1 MFFRAGLGS
10 PSPIDLFLDKVEREK
25 LLEKLEEPYT
35 SANEENELKGERNS
49 SNAGGLQVTE
59 GNSLQEMEKLEKE
72 LENRENVGVDQKEPL
87 YGAIKL
93 IAELLDEDD
102 LLVEL
107 RASNKRLLNF
117 FSNPLI
123 IKALI
128 SYVTDTVPRFDEDQ
142 MDLAKLKF
150 KFPLVACEI
159 LCSENLR
166 LRDSFAS
173 QSDSLTLLFS
183 FLRKPTGKIDISA
196 TANFARV
203 LLTLIRLYPDIIK
216 TFVQDNLWIL
226 DCLIQHLYCMSL
238 ADILLR
244 LYLNVGCDIPRSSLS
259 WSLSENQSLQAFPNY
274 FIFDKL
280 GESFS
285 TSSYPEL
292 DDFNRNEAISNSA
305 SVMVG
310 IIQQSVCT
318 SDYMEVPEE
327 VDIIKRSY
335 IIGKVLDDGLVEAE
349 DHQGDFDNI
358 WSCPALMNALRVCCE
373 LLISLNSLKSESS
386 MSERSCRRH
395 STTVASLE
403 TSEISN
409 PDSNN
414 KNPLAIVESELVSKL
429 PKLASF
435 LDNAGTESLGFVDG
449 RKVLGTLRLKIAEFF
464 LTCLVTC
471 SQETVGEIFRLGVP
485 KLLLRLFV
493 DCDMCNILHNYIVS
507 VISSCF
513 CGDFKMIQK
522 LWIQDCHI
530 YDWLVEAWSENAKID
545 DFKCRKGYMGHLTQ
559 IGNILSQYLDEQYEF
574 VVEHIGK
581 EEFERFEHLRN
592 TYLSQT
598 NEIQSKPL
606 GGTHPGQLLS
616 SAQMPVPTSSL
627 NFPEYDQ
634 FMEEITSSDA
644 EAVKK
649 FAEYLYEQTNG
660 EIDNEEEEEEEEEHI
675 EKSHAVPVSTGLED
689 PETEDIFKQ
698 AIIPSTESLLEREET
713 TSDYELES
721 KNDEIDEEDFDD
733 LAFTG
738 DAIFASARDFPS
750 ERDLEQLRSAIAE
763 QKLSAED
770 VYDSYEEDHLSD
782 EEDARIYESNE
793 GNLRNFQFPDH

>member
-10 PSPIDLFLDKVEREK
+10 PAPIDLFLDRVEREK
-25 LLEKLEEPYT
+25 LLEKVEEPLT
-35 SANEENELKGERNS
+35 TANDENEQEGELNT
-49 SNAGGLQVTE
+49 SNPEERLVTE
-59 GNSLQEMEKLEKE
+59 GSQTLAVEEAEKKPES
-72 LENRENVGVDQKEPL
+72 REDVNYSEKEPL
-87 YGAIKL
+87 YRAIKL
-93 IAELLDEDD
+93 LAELLDEDD

-166 LRDSFAS
+166 LRDPFANH
-173 QSDSLTLLFS
+173 SDSLKLLFS
-183 FLRKPTGKIDISA
+183 FLRKPTGEIDMS
-196 TANFARV
+196 TTGNFARV
-203 LLTLIRLYPDIIK
+203 VLTLIRLYPDVIK
-216 TFVQDNLWIL
+216 NFVQENLWIL

-244 LYLNVGCDIPRSSLS
+244 LYLHVGYDIPKSSLS
-259 WSLSENQSLQAFPNY
+259 WSLSESQSLQTFPGY
-274 FIFDKL
+274 LIFDKL

-285 TSSYPEL
+285 PSSFPEL

-305 SVMVG
+305 SVMKS
-310 IIQQSVCT
+310 ILL
-318 SDYMEVPEE
+318 
-327 VDIIKRSY
+327 R
-335 IIGKVLDDGLVEAE
+335 GLSLL
-349 DHQGDFDNI
+349 GDFDNI

-373 LLISLNSLKSESS
+373 LLISLNSLKGESS
-386 MSERSCRRH
+386 MSEKSYRRH
-395 STTVASLE
+395 STTFASLE
-403 TSEISN
+403 SSEISVT
-409 PDSNN
+409 DANN

-429 PKLASF
+429 PKLGSF
-435 LDNAGTESLGFVDG
+435 LAKVGTENLGLVDS

-471 SQETVGEIFRLGVP
+471 SQDTVVEIFRLGIP

-493 DCDMCNILHNYIVS
+493 VCDMCNILHNYIVS

-513 CGDFKMIQK
+513 CGDFKVVQK
-522 LWIQDCHI
+522 LWIQECHI
-530 YDWLVEAWSENAKID
+530 YEWLVEAWSENDKID
-545 DFKCRKGYMGHLTQ
+545 DLRFRKGYMGHLTQ
-559 IGNILSQYLDEQYEF
+559 IGNILSQYLDEQYEL
-574 VVEHIGK
+574 VVEYICK
-581 EEFERFEHLRN
+581 EELELFEHLRN

-606 GGTHPGQLLS
+606 GGSHPGQLLS

-634 FMEEITSSDA
+634 FMAEITSSDA

-660 EIDNEEEEEEEEEHI
+660 EIDNEDDEDEELME
-675 EKSHAVPVSTGLED
+675 SSRAVPVTEEAND
-689 PETEDIFKQ
+689 PETDDIFKQ
-698 AIIPSTESLLEREET
+698 AVVPSSESLLVTEET
-713 TSDYELES
+713 TEDYELDFES
-721 KNDEIDEEDFDD
+721 DDTDEVDFDD

-763 QKLSAED
+763 QKLTAEEA
-770 VYDSYEEDHLSD
+770 YDAYEEDHLSSVED
-782 EEDARIYESNE
+782 ERVYEK
-793 GNLRNFQFPDH
+793 

>member
-25 LLEKLEEPYT
+25 ILEKLQNPSISVNAEDEQVEVGKP
-35 SANEENELKGERNS
+35 GNS
-49 SNAGGLQVTE
+49 SKTGEEAPAEQNAVLDAE
-59 GNSLQEMEKLEKE
+59 RLEKKIKDGE
-72 LENRENVGVDQKEPL
+72 KVENDLREPL
-87 YGAIKL
+87 YRAIKL
-93 IAELLDEDD
+93 ISELLDEDD

-117 FSNPLI
+117 FANPLI
-123 IKALI
+123 VKALI

-166 LRDSFAS
+166 LRDIFLRY
-173 QSDSLTLLFS
+173 SDNLMLLFS
-183 FLRKPTGKIDISA
+183 FLRKPMGELDMSA

-203 LLTLIRLYPDIIK
+203 VLTLLRIYPDIIK
-216 TFVQDNLWIL
+216 PFVQENLWIL

-244 LYLNVGCDIPRSSLS
+244 LYLNVGYDMSKSSLS
-259 WSLSENQSLQAFPNY
+259 WSSLDNQSLQVFSGY

-285 TSSYPEL
+285 PSSFPEL

-310 IIQQSVCT
+310 IIQQSIAT
-318 SDYMEVPEE
+318 SDCMEIPEE
-327 VDIIKRSY
+327 VDIIKRSF
-335 IIGKVLDDGLVEAE
+335 IIGKLLDDGLVEAE

-373 LLISLNSLKSESS
+373 ILISLNSLKGESS
-386 MSERSCRRH
+386 MLERSSHRH
-395 STTVASLE
+395 SATASLE
-403 TSEISN
+403 SSQISTL
-409 PDSNN
+409 DS
-414 KNPLAIVESELVSKL
+414 KSPLITVENELVSKL

-435 LDNAGTESLGFVDG
+435 LSRSGSENSGPVDS
-449 RKVLGTLRLKIAEFF
+449 RKALGTLRLKIAEFF

-471 SQETVGEIFRLGVP
+471 SQDTVGTIFRLGVP
-485 KLLLRLFV
+485 ELLLRLFV
-493 DCDMCNILHNYIVS
+493 ECDMCNILHNYIVS

-513 CGDFKMIQK
+513 CGDFKVTQK
-522 LWIQDCHI
+522 MWIQDCHI
-530 YDWLVEAWSENAKID
+530 YNWVVEAWYENNEINNVK
-545 DFKCRKGYMGHLTQ
+545 FRKGYMGHLTQ

-574 VVEHIGK
+574 VVENVSK
-581 EEFERFEHLRN
+581 EELERFERFRN
-592 TYLSQT
+592 NYLLQA
-598 NEIQSKPL
+598 NEIQSRPL
-606 GGTHPGQLLS
+606 GGSHPGQLLS
-616 SAQMPVPTSSL
+616 STTQIPVPTSSL

-634 FMEEITSSDA
+634 FMAEITSSDA

-660 EIDNEEEEEEEEEHI
+660 EIENDDFENADEEH
-675 EKSHAVPVSTGLED
+675 EGSQVV
-689 PETEDIFKQ
+689 PETDDIFEQ
-698 AIIPSTESLLEREET
+698 AVIPSSEGRQEERLNDLEFGESGEG
-713 TSDYELES
+713 
-721 KNDEIDEEDFDD
+721 DFDD
-733 LAFTG
+733 FTFGG

-750 ERDLEQLRSAIAE
+750 EKDLEQLRSAMAE
-763 QKLSAED
+763 QRLSGEGTHDSHED
-770 VYDSYEEDHLSD
+770 RNDVSSTGVERRLFSDREEDIEDYQLSD
-782 EEDARIYESNE
+782 
-793 GNLRNFQFPDH
+793 P